1 MEELIEIL
9 EDINPDVEYETCE
22 DLMSGGYLTSF
33 DLVVL
38 ISEIAETFQV
48 KIPADQIIP
57 ENFESMQKIYQLIQ
71 TLQGEC

>member
-9 EDINPDVEYETCE
+9 KDINPDVEYENCM
-22 DLMSGGYLTSF
+22 DLMTGGYLTSF

-48 KIPADQIIP
+48 KIPAEQILP
-57 ENFESMQKIYQLIQ
+57 ENFESVQSIYHLIQ
-71 TLQGEC
+71 KLQGEC